1 MHNILE
7 PIAAPAKKEESSSD
21 DDSDSDNEVVE
32 KVADKVEELVEKVEE
47 KVIKGDV
54 VEKVVAKVD
63 NVVAKVEQVVDNVNE
78 VIQMEETPKVEG
90 MLDQKTWILHKSL
103 KKLVYV
109 FASSNEP
116 FLGICIDNNYLLS
129 LREFLLLVHIWID
142 KSNAWVIGTLVR
154 KSSMHV
160 FVSEII
166 WKKVGII
173 LISNW
178 ANLYFALNAN
188 PAI

>member
-78 VIQMEETPKVEG
+78 VIQMEETPKVKG
-90 MLDQKTWILHKSL
+90 MLDQKTWILHNSL
-103 KKLVYV
+103 KKLVYF

-129 LREFLLLVHIWID
+129 LGEFLLLVHLWID

-166 WKKVGII
+166 WKKVRII
-173 LISNW
+173 LISGQNCT
-178 ANLYFALNAN
+178 LL
-188 PAI
+188 